1 MTSYALSIY
10 GDSSLWL
17 LKPSDLN
24 RGRGIKLFRT
34 VEELAEMLKDEL
46 KRHEQ
51 GSFIVQKYIERPLLL
66 GGRKFDIRV
75 WTLVTHTRELYF
87 FK

>member
-1 MTSYALSIY
+1 M
-10 GDSSLWL
+10 
-17 LKPSDLN
+17 
-24 RGRGIKLFRT
+24 FRT

>member
-1 MTSYALSIY
+1 MTAPKKESAWVTPEFADIY

-34 VEELAEMLKDEL
+34 ID
-46 KRHEQ
+46 
-51 GSFIVQKYIERPLLL
+51 
-66 GGRKFDIRV
+66 
-75 WTLVTHTRELYF
+75 
-87 FK
+87 